1 MSDGLTRRTALI
13 LPAAAAV
20 MYAAGDPAHAQPP
33 PAPAPARRKLFNA
46 QVSKLPNG
54 LTLAHI
60 PRPGSPV
67 AVQMLW
73 VKAGGLMDRA
83 GRGGTAHFIEHMMF
97 KGTPT
102 VPSGEFSRRV
112 SRLGGSD
119 NAFTSLDVTA
129 YHEEVAADDLATV
142 MRMDADRFVHAL
154 LPQAELNSERRVIL
168 EERRMRTESSPRARF
183 RETLSTALWGS
194 HLRGRPVIG
203 SAEDINAITRSD
215 LAAFQA
221 AHYAPGNAVLVV
233 LGGADVRK
241 RAEEIYGPI
250 PARSFTARTEAA
262 APTSVTEARI
272 EKKEAGLSDPMLSRV
287 WIAPGLNTAGRQHV
301 MPLNVLNGI
310 LDSGPGGRLH
320 RTLVASG
327 LANNVWAAYDDQTSG
342 WSEFA
347 IGATP
352 RPGVEPAK
360 LESALQGLLSDLIDN
375 GPTEEE
381 TARAI
386 RQATA
391 GALLAL
397 DSVQGAAQIVGSYL
411 AADLPLDIVEYW
423 PESVGAVTRDAVH
436 AALRDVLGKAPN
448 VTGWVMPA

>member
-1 MSDGLTRRTALI
+1 MANRLSRRAALI
-13 LPAAAAV
+13 LPAAAAFV
-20 MYAAGDPAHAQPP
+20 YAAGLPRGARAAAEQ
-33 PAPAPARRKLFNA
+33 RRKLFNA
-46 QVSKLPNG
+46 QVSRLPNG

-60 PRPGSPV
+60 PRTASPA

-73 VKAGGLMDRA
+73 VKAGGLMDRP
-83 GRGGTAHFIEHMMF
+83 GRGGTAHFLEHMFF

-102 VPSGEFSRRV
+102 VPSGEFSRRIT
-112 SRLGGSD
+112 RMGGSD
-119 NAFTSLDVTA
+119 NAFTTLDVTA
-129 YHEEVAADDLATV
+129 YHEEVAADDLSKV
-142 MRMDADRFVHAL
+142 MAMDADRFAHAL
-154 LPQAELNSERRVIL
+154 LPQNELEQERLVIL

-183 RETLSTALWGS
+183 REAMSTALWGS
-194 HLRGRPVIG
+194 HPRGRPVIG
-203 SAEDINAITRSD
+203 SVADINAITRAD
-215 LAAFQA
+215 LVAFHT
-221 AHYAPGNAVLVV
+221 AHYAPGNAVVVV
-233 LGGADVRK
+233 LGGENVRK
-241 RAEEIYGPI
+241 HAEDFYGVI
-250 PARSFTARTEAA
+250 PARAFTARSEPPP
-262 APTSVTEARI
+262 PTSVAEARI

-287 WIAPGLNTAGRQHV
+287 WIAPGLNTAGREHV

-320 RTLVASG
+320 RALISSG
-327 LANNVWAAYDDQTSG
+327 LATNVWAAYDDQSAG

-352 RPGVEPAK
+352 RPGVEAAQ
-360 LESALQGLLSDLIDN
+360 LEGALAALLTDLIDN

-397 DSVQGAAQIVGSYL
+397 DSAQGAAQIVGSYL

-423 PESVGAVTRDAVH
+423 PDSVAAVTRDAVH

-448 VTGWVMPA
+448 VTGWVIPA